1 MPETLS
7 PEAPNLR
14 LAAGR
19 LRRTLWV
26 WAAMFGALAGLQW
39 FALQRAPDPVALI
52 DALGLMLVALIIA
65 LDAQPVYLALVAV
78 VWGTSLVRLVPG
90 VAAVFGPDVLVA
102 LVGDS
107 WPEQLAAAIVR
118 LLLMVTAWNQF
129 MLYRLL
135 YGTAQFRGADPQ
147 APLIPEVVPNRA
159 PRLAFAGRWLAA
171 AALALALGAI
181 PLADPTARGLA
192 LHAALVLATIALG
205 LGVGAAFSP
214 LPRRAPAL
222 QAAVIAAAAYLLAL
236 LVGAWSAT

>member
-7 PEAPNLR
+7 PETPNLR
-14 LAAGR
+14 LAVGR

-26 WAAMFGALAGLQW
+26 WAAMFAALAVLQW

-52 DALGLMLVALIIA
+52 DVLGLLLVALVIA

-78 VWGTSLVRLVPG
+78 VWGVSLVRLVPG

-102 LVGDS
+102 LVGNS
-107 WPEQLAAAIVR
+107 LLEQLAAAIVR
-118 LLLMVTAWNQF
+118 LLLMITAWNQF

-135 YGTAQFRGADPQ
+135 YGTAQFHGADPQ
-147 APLIPEVVPNRA
+147 TPVIPEVVANRA
-159 PRLAFAGRWLAA
+159 PRLASAGRWLAA
-171 AALALALGAI
+171 AALALALSAI
-181 PLADPTARGLA
+181 PLADPAAQALA
-192 LHAALVLATIALG
+192 LHAALALATIALG

-222 QAAVIAAAAYLLAL
+222 QAAAVAAAAYLLAL

>member
-7 PEAPNLR
+7 PEAPSLR
-14 LAAGR
+14 LAVGW

-26 WAAMFGALAGLQW
+26 WAAMFAALAGLQW

-52 DALGLMLVALIIA
+52 DAIGLMLVALVIA

-107 WPEQLAAAIVR
+107 WLEQLAAAIVR
-118 LLLMVTAWNQF
+118 LLLLVTAWNQF

-135 YGTAQFRGADPQ
+135 YGTAQFRDADPE
-147 APLIPEVVPNRA
+147 APILPEVVANRA
-159 PRLAFAGRWLAA
+159 PRLANAGRWMAA

-181 PLADPTARGLA
+181 PLADPIARALA
-192 LHAALVLATIALG
+192 LNAALVLATIALG

>member
-14 LAAGR
+14 LAVGR

-26 WAAMFGALAGLQW
+26 WAAMFAALAGLQW

-90 VAAVFGPDVLVA
+90 VAAVFSPDVLVA

>member
-7 PEAPNLR
+7 PDAPNLR

-26 WAAMFGALAGLQW
+26 WAAMFAALAGLQW
-39 FALQRAPDPVALI
+39 FALQRAPDPAALI

>member
-14 LAAGR
+14 LAVGR

-26 WAAMFGALAGLQW
+26 WAAMFAALAGLQW

-90 VAAVFGPDVLVA
+90 VAAVFSPDVLVA
-102 LVGDS
+102 LVGNS

-135 YGTAQFRGADPQ
+135 YGTAQFRGAELQ